1 MLDTR
6 SRVSKFN
13 IPPQSLAEHAGQ
25 FFGSFHLNRRQLK
38 CNLRMQRWP
47 HGQILHTRLV
57 LKLDLQRE
65 LNNSPEGVG
74 VSECRWISGGL
85 YDTESIY
92 VATATGDGTSENV
105 AVEGIQEIGAEQ
117 NVGSFGES
125 GPLIEAEIFVEITL
139 SHRARAEPEVLFNL
153 STRRRRRN
161 YESQNHRG
169 KPARPEKLRN
179 FLITAHHLGLVE
191 LRGGMAES
199 LAEELF
205 AGSST

>member
-1 MLDTR
+1 
-6 SRVSKFN
+6 
-13 IPPQSLAEHAGQ
+13 
-25 FFGSFHLNRRQLK
+25 
-38 CNLRMQRWP
+38 MQRWP

-139 SHRARAEPEVLFNL
+139 SHRASR
-153 STRRRRRN
+153 
-161 YESQNHRG
+161 
-169 KPARPEKLRN
+169 KC
-179 FLITAHHLGLVE
+179 
-191 LRGGMAES
+191 
-199 LAEELF
+199 
-205 AGSST
+205 SSTCPREGDGAITRARIIAGNQRGRKSCETF